1 MIFKMSD
8 IDQTVTVY
16 KLHPETNE
24 FIGSDNAFILLKITV
39 AKLYLIRKTLEGS

>member
-24 FIGSDNAFILLKITV
+24 FIGSDNAFIPAHTGYQPIAPQLNLH
-39 AKLYLIRKTLEGS
+39 